1 MCRLYEGAVASRALD
16 GATGPVDN
24 GPMGYRDRQ
33 FWQPDVTVATV
44 AVREGKLLCVE
55 ERVNGHTVI
64 NQPAGHLEPDE
75 SLVDA
80 ALRETSEETGWPHAI
95 VAYADFGADDV
106 RSALPDDDLENAQVL
121 VVSPAVKDRAGIE
134 HAVRGFERE
143 DEKAPIERKTSSKS
157 WRGLPS

>member
-24 GPMGYRDRQ
+24 GRMGYRDRQ

-44 AVREGKLLCVE
+44 VVREGKLLCVE
-55 ERVNGHTVI
+55 ERVNGQAVI

-80 ALRETSEETGWPHAI
+80 AIRPI
-95 VAYADFGADDV
+95 RVAAE
-106 RSALPDDDLENAQVL
+106 R
-121 VVSPAVKDRAGIE
+121 PA
-134 HAVRGFERE
+134 HVRGRAIPVITESNVEAR
-143 DEKAPIERKTSSKS
+143 
-157 WRGLPS
+157 